1 MKPLLA
7 SDFNRRIIIEK
18 PVSSTNT
25 VGQEKTVWTTKA
37 TLWAKVQFRQ
47 ETRATAQGV
56 ENIGQ
61 VVLFTTRIK
70 SNIDTTDRI
79 QYAGRTYRIDS
90 AVPDDTNR
98 HTLIRAYANDR
109 S

>member
-18 PVSSTNT
+18 PSSSTNS
-25 VGQEKTVWTTKA
+25 VGQAITVWTTKA
-37 TLWAKVQFRQ
+37 SLWAKVQFRQ

-56 ENIGQ
+56 ETIGQ
-61 VVLFTTRIK
+61 VALFTTRLK
-70 SNIDTTDRI
+70 SNIDTIDRI
-79 QYAGRTYRIDS
+79 LYAGRTFRIDS